1 MDILAAVGFVLALVA
16 VLVGAVLKGA
26 GIHALLSSAAFM
38 IVVVGTIA
46 SIFMQTP
53 LPVFKHAMRRVP
65 VDLQAAAAATAEAL
79 IKKMVEWSNI
89 ARKQGLLGLEP
100 MIDREHDAFVQQ
112 GLQLVVDGSE
122 PEAIRAILEVE
133 LDVREHADTRA
144 AKVFEG
150 MGIYSPTLGII
161 GAVLGLMAVMQN
173 LADPSKLGHGIAAA
187 FTATVYG
194 IGLANLFF
202 LPIAGKLKG
211 IIAEQTQ
218 VREMVIE
225 GMLSIA
231 QGENP
236 RSIESKLQGSCIN
249 GAPRKRGRFV
259 RIGRVRPP
267 LLARNAPWRASTN
280 TKSTPT
286 TRRGP
291 FPMATSSRC
300 CWRSSW

>member
-1 MDILAAVGFVLALVA
+1 M
-16 VLVGAVLKGA
+16 VGAVLKGA
-26 GIHALLSSAAFM
+26 GLHGLISAAAFM

-46 SIFMQTP
+46 AICVQTP
-53 LPVFKHAMRRVP
+53 LDVMRHAMKIFPWVIRP
-65 VDLQAAAAATAEAL
+65 PSLNGELL

-100 MIDREHDAFVQQ
+100 MLNREPDAFVRKA
-112 GLQLVVDGSE
+112 LQLVVDGGE
-122 PEAIRAILEVE
+122 PESIRAVMEVD
-133 LDVREHADTRA
+133 LHTREEADTRA
-144 AKVFEG
+144 ARVFEG

-187 FTATVYG
+187 FTATIYG

-202 LPIAGKLKG
+202 LPVAAKLKCT
-211 IIAEQTQ
+211 IASQSQ

-236 RSIESKLQGSCIN
+236 RSIESKLQGY
-249 GAPRKRGRFV
+249 
-259 RIGRVRPP
+259 
-267 LLARNAPWRASTN
+267 LH
-280 TKSTPT
+280 
-286 TRRGP
+286 
-291 FPMATSSRC
+291 
-300 CWRSSW
+300 